1 MNEWASD
8 VAMLLAE
15 GLYLHNLRT
24 IVEHCDRGL
33 KEGTA
38 ILPAYVIRSVVTDL
52 HREWDGRA
60 VQVDE
65 ARRAEERLRPA
76 LQAAVE
82 TVRRGAAGAAVAGAM
97 EDLVRAWQGL

>member
-1 MNEWASD
+1 MSEWAND
-8 VAMLLAE
+8 VAKLLAE

-33 KEGTA
+33 KEGRA

-52 HREWDGRA
+52 HREWEGRA

-65 ARRAEERLRPA
+65 ARRAEVRLRPA
-76 LQAAVE
+76 LQAAAE
-82 TVRRGAAGAAVAGAM
+82 AVRRGDAGPALTAAL
-97 EDLVRAWQGL
+97 EDLVRAWQSL

>member
-1 MNEWASD
+1 MSDWAND
-8 VAMLLAE
+8 VAKVLAE

-38 ILPAYVIRSVVTDL
+38 VLPAYVIRSVVSDL

-65 ARRAEERLRPA
+65 TRRAEARLRPA

-82 TVRRGAAGAAVAGAM
+82 AVRRGAAGPALTAAL
-97 EDLVRAWQGL
+97 EDLVRAWQTL

>member
-1 MNEWASD
+1 MSDWAND
-8 VAMLLAE
+8 VAELLAE

-33 KEGTA
+33 KEGRA
-38 ILPAYVIRSVVTDL
+38 VLPAYVIRSVVTDL

-65 ARRAEERLRPA
+65 ARRAEGRLRPA

-82 TVRRGAAGAAVAGAM
+82 AVRRDAAGPALVATL
-97 EDLVRAWQGL
+97 EDLVRAWHSL